1 MQERTSVA
9 TDAAGRRVMAK
20 VAGNAEEAV
29 RLEREAA
36 QLEAARHPGVVELVG
51 VDGHGVGAILL
62 TAHVDGPTLGRV
74 GRLPLEEAA
83 GLLAALAT
91 TLADLHEL
99 GLVHGAVCPDHVLI
113 GPGGRPIL
121 CGFAYGGHVGQPVTP
136 TGGVPREFVDPAH
149 AGADR
154 LTPAFDIFAIGAL
167 AHFLA
172 PDPPAGHILA
182 KVADDATSEEVS
194 ARPSARVLA
203 ETLQSEVP
211 AARLPRGLEPDP
223 AVPARP
229 AMPDPLA
236 VLRHDRGGF
245 GGGRPARPRVAIVMA
260 AVAAAGVIGGAIL
273 LAGSSGP
280 PAPGLLT
287 GLDAPA
293 LSLPDPHGADQ
304 VQPGPTTIRAGLAS
318 SSTSTTAPP
327 TSTSTLP
334 SPSTL
339 AVRRGDCQPA
349 MGVLQADV
357 DGDGCADALRYVDG
371 ILHAGDVRWA
381 LGEAGDQVA
390 VGDWGCQG
398 RRTLA
403 LFRPSTGEVFRFDG
417 WAGPGR
423 DLTATPVTRVQGGLA
438 LRAADV
444 DRDGCHEVVVER
456 ATGPAEV
463 IRLRRGRP

>member
-1 MQERTSVA
+1 MQERTSLA

-36 QLEAARHPGVVELVG
+36 QLESARHPGVVELVG

-74 GRLPLEEAA
+74 GRLPLEEGA

-99 GLVHGAVCPDHVLI
+99 GVVHGAVCPDHVLV

-121 CGFAYGGHVGQPVTP
+121 CGFGYGGRVGQPVAP
-136 TGGVPREFVDPAH
+136 TAGVPREFVDPART
-149 AGADR
+149 GADT
-154 LTPAFDIFAIGAL
+154 LTPAFDVFAIGAL
-167 AHFLA
+167 SRFLA
-172 PDPPAGHILA
+172 PDPPSGHIMA
-182 KVADDATSEEVS
+182 SVAEDAMSHDVS

-203 ETLQSEVP
+203 EALQREVP
-211 AARLPRGLEPDP
+211 SARLPRGLDAGP
-223 AVPARP
+223 AVPSRP
-229 AMPDPLA
+229 APSDPLA
-236 VLRHDRGGF
+236 GLRQDRGGL
-245 GGGRPARPRVAIVMA
+245 GGRRPARPRAAVVVA
-260 AVAAAGVIGGAIL
+260 AVAAIGVIGGAIL
-273 LAGSSGP
+273 LAGSSAP
-280 PAPGLLT
+280 PAPTVVTDLG
-287 GLDAPA
+287 APP
-293 LSLPDPHGADQ
+293 SSPPGRPQADED
-304 VQPGPTTIRAGLAS
+304 QPGPTTIRAGLAS
-318 SSTSTTAPP
+318 SSTSSVASP

-334 SPSTL
+334 PPST
-339 AVRRGDCQPA
+339 VVPRGSDCQPA
-349 MGVLQADV
+349 LGVLQADV

-381 LGEAGDQVA
+381 VGEAGDQVA

-398 RRTLA
+398 SRTLA

-423 DLTATPVTRVQGGLA
+423 DLTAAAVARVQGGLA
-438 LRAADV
+438 LRAADI

-456 ATGPAEV
+456 ATGAAEV
-463 IRLRRGRP
+463 IRLRRGQP